1 MAKKKT
7 EKAEQ
12 EKTIGKA
19 ETQAAANGAQPEE
32 AMPEEA
38 PTEDA
43 VAEEAGAEDAV
54 KEEVTDKTDEIA
66 ATYERAKQ
74 ELNEAVSKLRDELKQ
89 LDLEKARQQARTW
102 VEENPTLT
110 VFLALGAGIVVG
122 RLIAGALKPAP
133 PPPLSQRLKS
143 QGRELA
149 SQAKYY
155 AHDVSDVVAERAIE
169 VGDAIVRRA
178 RELGEDV
185 TRRARELGE
194 DITRRA
200 TDAVAASSERAA
212 DWGESISER
221 SSRAAHAVQDTAE
234 EVAGSAK
241 ARTGHSLDVF
251 DSLFN
256 TAKSITAALVV
267 KKVTDW
273 LRRAG

>member
-1 MAKKKT
+1 MAKKKAQQ
-7 EKAEQ
+7 EKAEP

-19 ETQAAANGAQPEE
+19 ETRAAANGAQPEE
-32 AMPEEA
+32 SMPEEA
-38 PTEDA
+38 PTDEA
-43 VAEEAGAEDAV
+43 VAEEAV
-54 KEEVTDKTDEIA
+54 KEEVIDKTDEIA

-74 ELNEAVSKLRDELKQ
+74 ELSEAVSKLRDELKQ

-149 SQAKYY
+149 SQAKHY
-155 AHDVSDVVAERAIE
+155 AHDASDVVAERAIE

-178 RELGEDV
+178 RELGDDV

-194 DITRRA
+194 EVTRRA

-212 DWGESISER
+212 DWGESLSER
-221 SSRAAHAVQDTAE
+221 SSRAAHAVQDTTE
-234 EVAGSAK
+234 ELAGNVK
-241 ARTGHSLDVF
+241 ARAGHGLDIF